1 MGIVKKPRSILR
13 SLSRHTAGRGA
24 AAEYHSIDEWDDRNN
39 RGMKENSKI
48 AYLYANPECLEIAT
62 ISAPSGRRGVA
73 RFDDHQ
79 FVVADPVQPVLPGRL
94 VFRRS
99 MACDGLFQ

>member
-1 MGIVKKPRSILR
+1 MGIVKKPSSICA
-13 SLSRHTAGRGA
+13 LSQDTRPVTGPPPK
-24 AAEYHSIDEWDDRNN
+24 IIIVDEWDDRNN

-48 AYLYANPECLEIAT
+48 AYLYANPECLEVAT